1 MTVTAEYN
9 GQTFEFPD
17 EATDEDIDTA
27 MNQWATDNVATY
39 EDAGTDSEWLSSL
52 ENYFTRNPADN
63 KPTRNGF
70 DYDSYIETLGLHE
83 GKVDHRAIN
92 QNGNLVRAYG
102 VEVIPPGVQ
111 NTGDPLQL
119 ARDTAQWHVNKIGQ
133 HLHENYNVSFD
144 TLPSSVQQMVTDL
157 HYSTGKSFD
166 SVDTGIGSGDYM
178 RAAANSLT
186 IVGLTR
192 AGEKATTGGI
202 AKRRADMF
210 NKVADELGAERISQ
224 VMVQDLGTQ
233 GTQYTYVG
241 SSGGVV
247 ASFVTSRRLRD
258 TQTDA
263 NGLRVFA
270 L

>member
-27 MNQWATDNVATY
+27 MNQWATDNVPEY

-70 DYDSYIETLGLHE
+70 DYSAYVDELGALE
-83 GKVDHRAIN
+83 GTSAHKAFES
-92 QNGNLVRAYG
+92 GNNVRAYG
-102 VEVIPPGVQ
+102 VEVIPSGVSDS
-111 NTGDPLQL
+111 GDPKQL
-119 ARDTAQWHVNKIGQ
+119 AYDTAVWHGNAVASE
-133 HLHENYNVSFD
+133 LHKQYGTEFD
-144 TLPSSVQQMVTDL
+144 TLPQSVQKMLIDL
-157 HYSTGKSFD
+157 HYNTGKSYD
-166 SVDTGIGSGDYM
+166 SVDSSVASGDYI
-178 RAAANSLT
+178 RAAANGLT
-186 IVGLTR
+186 IVGSTVG
-192 AGEKATTGGI
+192 GEKATVGGL
-202 AKRRADMF
+202 AKRRALQF
-210 NKVADELGAERISQ
+210 NSVADELGAERISQ

-247 ASFVTSRRLRD
+247 ASFVTSRRLKG

-263 NGLRVFA
+263 NGLRVFT